1 MLEGSVMALSRDAD
15 HNRDVSCSRETQV
28 TVTTS
33 TIGMQ
38 CGVTFLINT
47 SSQTEEEFSVLA
59 ENNGQACALK
69 KFPAS
74 RDNDEMVARAGLRIC
89 SCHQHSGNTGNFK
102 EGSHDCKI
110 FLTKM
115 LGVWASNT

>member
-15 HNRDVSCSRETQV
+15 HNQDVSCSRETQV

-38 CGVTFLINT
+38 CGVTFLMNT
-47 SSQTEEEFSVLA
+47 SSQTEEEFSVL
-59 ENNGQACALK
+59 EVNNGQARALK

-74 RDNDEMVARAGLRIC
+74 RDNADPVAKTGLRIC
-89 SCHQHSGNTGNFK
+89 SCRQHSGNTGQRL
-102 EGSHDCKI
+102 ERSLAGTGAD
-110 FLTKM
+110 
-115 LGVWASNT
+115 

>member
-15 HNRDVSCSRETQV
+15 HNRDVSCNRETQV

-74 RDNDEMVARAGLRIC
+74 RDNAEMVAKAGLRIC
-89 SCHQHSGNTGNFK
+89 SCRQHSGNTGLRK
-102 EGSHDCKI
+102 STPPAGRATH
-110 FLTKM
+110 
-115 LGVWASNT
+115 A